1 MTYVPVRKRI
11 FEAHEKMAQLE
22 KYYIPLVILLLF
34 FTQYLK
40 INPLSNV
47 FTISLR
53 TLSVTSELQSVILTR
68 SSERMLHL
76 LTTLQQSFIKING
89 ILGQQ
94 RLTLKYISTLH
105 QLCDSGYILELSQCC
120 DLLC

>member
-47 FTISLR
+47 LTISLR
-53 TLSVTSELQSVILTR
+53 TLTVTSELQSVILTR
-68 SSERMLHL
+68 SLERMLHL
-76 LTTLQQSFIKING
+76 LTTLQKSFIK
-89 ILGQQ
+89 
-94 RLTLKYISTLH
+94 SM
-105 QLCDSGYILELSQCC
+105 
-120 DLLC
+120 